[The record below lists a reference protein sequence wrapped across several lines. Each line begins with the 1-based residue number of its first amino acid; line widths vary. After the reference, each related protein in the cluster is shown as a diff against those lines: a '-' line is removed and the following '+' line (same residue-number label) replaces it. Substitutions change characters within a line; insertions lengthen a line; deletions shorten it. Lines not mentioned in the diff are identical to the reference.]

1 MIDEIRRQKYLQSLG
16 RAPAGVLD
24 PEYQGG
30 KSIQPDPAINNEA
43 IDIEGDL
50 PNKQI
55 DPVVPAV
62 SDSQPAMTRTQT
74 SVPGDLLV
82 GASHALLGLLS
93 GNHNRAA
100 MEYGKADKYVS
111 DRHKEDIT
119 SLSKLTKTK
128 GPNGEPILTPTSE
141 AADMVA
147 YVPPDKKNGGSGK
160 TYAPQM
166 MKSLDGNETKVASW
180 DGSNLL
186 VKNDKGEVTETLD
199 PNKWFKYVPDQALNT
214 PTLTGGK
221 NIDFRNAVTGKVSQ
235 GVHQAGRG
243 DTAGGIT
250 KESYDAMMKG
260 ATKGRDE
267 SFKVQKDINELQS
280 IKDDPNTLKDPA
292 VFATNFGA
300 LMRATVGEKRLS
312 DDEQAKFEG
321 GKYKTFLQTGYNA
334 MDGKFNGKIPDD
346 VINNFKALHQST
358 MAKKAADLRAVNQT
372 YVNPGASKSSEGRDQ
387 QLRAA
392 GQNPAN
398 VAASNKQAQAYYTQA
413 KAISNA
419 KVKSGAWTQDMQD
432 KFLEQQRNKLGL

>member
-1 MIDEIRRQKYLQSLG
+1 MIDEIRRQKYLQALRS
-16 RAPAGVLD
+16 PAGALD
-24 PEYQGG
+24 PEYKAGQ
-30 KSIQPDPAINNEA
+30 SIQPDVVDSPPIDLEA
-43 IDIEGDL
+43 SYTVKA
-50 PNKQI
+50 PSA
-55 DPVVPAV
+55 PTVVPPLPV
-62 SDSQPAMTRTQT
+62 SAPQMTRDQK
-74 SVPGDLLV
+74 SVPGDMMV
-82 GASHALLGLLS
+82 GASHALLALLS

-111 DRHKEDIT
+111 DRRKEDVA
-119 SLSKLTKTK
+119 SMSKLVKTK

-147 YVPPDKKNGGSGK
+147 YVPPDKKGAGSGK

-166 MKSLDGNETKVASW
+166 MRNPETKETKVASW

-186 VKNDKGEVTETLD
+186 VKNDKGEITETLD
-199 PNKWFKYVPDQALNT
+199 PNKWFKFVPDQALNT

-221 NIDFRNAVTGKVSQ
+221 NIDFRNAVTGKVDV

-250 KESYDAMMKG
+250 KEAYDVMMKG
-260 ATKGRDE
+260 AAKGRDE

-321 GKYKTFLQTGYNA
+321 GKYKTFLQIGYNA
-334 MDGKFNGKIPDD
+334 MDGKINGKIPDD
-346 VINNFKALHQST
+346 VIRNFKALHQST
-358 MAKKAADLRAVNQT
+358 MSKKAADLRAINQT
-372 YVNPGASKSSEGRDQ
+372 YVNPGATKSAEGRDQ
-387 QLRAA
+387 QLRAS

-398 VAASNKQAQAYYTQA
+398 VAKSNKQAQAYYTQA

-419 KVKSGAWTQDMQD
+419 KVKSGTWTPEMQD